1 MYDNERLR
9 FDLESLNSCGTTTA
23 SNMRAFQLLLALCAT
38 AIVTA
43 SELIDETTIYIQ
55 SIESSSTASPLAEIK
70 FNPSTLEAELE
81 SYDAPILS
89 PDTKV
94 VRIGVY
100 DAITSV
106 WKSSTSITSAES
118 FAKGFRPTI
127 VLNLDAQG
135 QVLGV
140 SLKSAIIDAGQ
151 TRDFGPRVIVK
162 KMGKGKQPTLNRPVV
177 LSPHGKVEEPEPE
190 KTMLQK

>member
-1 MYDNERLR
+1 
-9 FDLESLNSCGTTTA
+9 
-23 SNMRAFQLLLALCAT
+23 MRSFHFILALCAIAL
-38 AIVTA
+38 AIA

-55 SIESSSTASPLAEIK
+55 PIGSISPASSLADIK
-70 FNPSTLEAELE
+70 FNPSTLEAELD

-89 PDTKV
+89 PETKF

-100 DAITSV
+100 DVTTST

-127 VLNLDAQG
+127 VLSLDAQG
-135 QVLGV
+135 EVLGV

-151 TRDFGPRVIVK
+151 SRDFGPRVIVK
-162 KMGKGKQPTLNRPVV
+162 KMGKGKQPILNRPIV

>member
-1 MYDNERLR
+1 
-9 FDLESLNSCGTTTA
+9 
-23 SNMRAFQLLLALCAT
+23 MRSFQLLLALCAI
-38 AIVTA
+38 ALALA

-55 SIESSSTASPLAEIK
+55 PIGPSSPASPLAEIK
-70 FNPSTLEAELE
+70 FNPSTLEAELD

-89 PDTKV
+89 PETKL
-94 VRIGVY
+94 VRIGIY
-100 DAITSV
+100 DAITST

-135 QVLGV
+135 EVLGV

-162 KMGKGKQPTLNRPVV
+162 RMGKGKQPTLNKPVV
-177 LSPHGKVEEPEPE
+177 LSPHGKIEEPEPE